1 MSNLDNIIE
10 INALKESALDS
21 PPAGEEPRRDE
32 ETLADFL
39 MRAGKSSVP
48 DVAVAR
54 VKKPKRPEPTFTF
67 PSIPP
72 LF

>member
-1 MSNLDNIIE
+1 MSNLDNISKISP
-10 INALKESALDS
+10 LKESGLDS

-32 ETLADFL
+32 ETLADYL

-48 DVAVAR
+48 NVAVAR
-54 VKKPKRPEPTFTF
+54 VKKPKRPKPFFTF
-67 PSIPP
+67 PSVPP